1 ARSSSLS
8 AGFVDKRVKNFV
20 GTGQEVEN
28 LFELRDPA
36 SGAPGTRSGDAVE
49 YLQSIGADL
58 SDVNM
63 FTMTAL
69 IDQVGLANAITQ
81 FQANFTNGN
90 LSQAFIDQV
99 LQAYNATANGADPLF
114 DFQVQKPTNNQ
125 EGHIYGF
132 EVAGEYF
139 LGNTGCGIA
148 GPSPTA
154 GGDIGYDITADPTAD
169 QFALLGLSDTANVT
183 LIYENYGFSARLAW
197 NWRGTFLSN
206 NSRGGS
212 RNPVFVDE
220 YDQLDLNVSYD
231 VTDNLSLSLEGINL
245 TKSNVKTFA
254 RPPNQPWFS
263 VEGDR
268 RFYLGARYRF

>member
-81 FQANFTNGN
+81 FQAIITNGN
-90 LSQAFIDQV
+90 HAKDLHYIV
-99 LQAYNATANGADPLF
+99 LQCHN
-114 DFQVQKPTNNQ
+114 
-125 EGHIYGF
+125 
-132 EVAGEYF
+132 
-139 LGNTGCGIA
+139 
-148 GPSPTA
+148 
-154 GGDIGYDITADPTAD
+154 
-169 QFALLGLSDTANVT
+169 
-183 LIYENYGFSARLAW
+183 
-197 NWRGTFLSN
+197 
-206 NSRGGS
+206 
-212 RNPVFVDE
+212 
-220 YDQLDLNVSYD
+220 
-231 VTDNLSLSLEGINL
+231 
-245 TKSNVKTFA
+245 
-254 RPPNQPWFS
+254 
-263 VEGDR
+263 
-268 RFYLGARYRF
+268 